1 MKDIEALTNSAFT
14 DPSIYIK
21 EDLLE
26 PLTKF
31 VTDLCLRNYE
41 SKKKFQ
47 EEIRLMKR
55 KYHINPRNCQ
65 ISYMYELLVNQK
77 TVTNSKIRKFFK
89 SKHSRGLS
97 GVIVIST
104 ITSPYPEYTDKNG
117 KIKKQRFSCKHDCHY
132 CPKEVDASGIEINP
146 RSYLSSEPTVARGL
160 QNNFDPI
167 NQFNERA
174 TQYHLNG
181 HYVDKIELIVLG
193 GTWTEYPRE
202 YQEDF
207 IKKSFWAANTF
218 YQLKKR
224 PILSLTEEQTI
235 NETAKSRIIGI
246 TLEMRP
252 DSITEE
258 EISWLRYLGC
268 TRVQLGVQHINN
280 KLLKKVNRGCYT
292 IHAEMALKRL
302 KDAAFKVD
310 AHLMPDLPGSTP
322 DEDSKMFNHIIK
334 GTTLQFDQW
343 KVYPTSTVPWT
354 KIKKWYDEGSYMPYT
369 EKDPESLINVLLKM
383 KKKVPQWIR
392 LNRVVRDIP
401 NTAIDGTKY
410 IYAGNKITNLRQV
423 LHKRLEEKGEFCRCI
438 RCREV
443 KKDIA
448 LIRYSRCV
456 VRKYLSSGGDEYFLS
471 IESGNHKD
479 SFYMNDRW
487 YYKNKEEPGIIYG
500 FLRLR
505 ICNKENYLKNK
516 YFPELEGCG
525 LIRELHVYGQ
535 VASSRNTDEKA
546 QHLGLGKILM
556 RKAQK
561 IAYYNNCNKLAV
573 ISGVGVRNYYKK
585 LGYKLVNTYMIKN
598 INNNVSCILVGVLNV
613 LFNVLLFYLT
623 YVLRTTTRPTTLR
636 T

>member
-65 ISYMYELLVNQK
+65 ISYMYELLMNQK

-322 DEDSKMFNHIIK
+322 DEDSKMFDHIIK

-623 YVLRTTTRPTTLR
+623 YILRTTTRPTTLR

>member
-77 TVTNSKIRKFFK
+77 TVTNSQIRKFFK

-235 NETAKSRIIGI
+235 NETAKSRIIGV

-322 DEDSKMFNHIIK
+322 DEDSKMFDQIIK

-369 EKDPESLINVLLKM
+369 EKDPESLINVLMEM
-383 KKKVPQWIR
+383 KKKVPHWIR

-623 YVLRTTTRPTTLR
+623 YILRTTTRPTTLR